1 MFKHHNANL
10 TNSGKWPVG
19 RTDYN
24 GFHNLP
30 MQYSV
35 LHCVFQCTT
44 VQRGS
49 VLYVFVLMNPLCLY
63 VLLRALVLLHYVC
76 SSASH

>member
-1 MFKHHNANL
+1 
-10 TNSGKWPVG
+10 
-19 RTDYN
+19 
-24 GFHNLP
+24 